1 MGCGCMDYVEIPV
14 PNVVLRIMWTV
25 WAECGAHC
33 CDHGAWEAWQQ
44 KVVAVT
50 SGDIGPWRHCS
61 VIMVPEIHIID
72 ENPPIFDLEWMD
84 QCVDKVSWILLDN

>member
-1 MGCGCMDYVEIPV
+1 M
-14 PNVVLRIMWTV
+14 
-25 WAECGAHC
+25 
-33 CDHGAWEAWQQ
+33 
-44 KVVAVT
+44 AVT
-50 SGDIGPWRHCS
+50 SGDIGPWRQYS

>member
-14 PNVVLRIMWTV
+14 PNVVLSRYGQ
-25 WAECGAHC
+25 CGLS
-33 CDHGAWEAWQQ
+33 E
-44 KVVAVT
+44 VLTAVT
-50 SGDIGPWRHCS
+50 MGHGRPGNRKLWRSPGDIGPWRHCS